1 MWLTLIKL
9 PHIGRELEHII
20 QVAGIVGGDDS
31 VSILNEEIEKLI
43 EDHRVTFIKENVC
56 FSLLYLMG
64 NLSDFQ
70 EYWL

>member
-1 MWLTLIKL
+1 M
-9 PHIGRELEHII
+9 
-20 QVAGIVGGDDS
+20 GGNDS

-43 EDHRVTFIKENVC
+43 EGHRATFIKDLC

-70 EYWL
+70 EYSL